1 MLPAQSG
8 IYCIE
13 HADSGRVY
21 VGSALNMRGRVEL
34 HIRLLSAGNHHS
46 PILQRSWVK
55 YGSDAFDIYVLE
67 IVPDHNRLST
77 AEQMW
82 IDRLQAVG
90 KNGFNIMPTASR
102 HGSGKGT
109 PASPKYRQRCCN
121 ECGQPYQPGRADQF
135 FCVRKCRMDFENR
148 MMTRGRELYSLFM
161 VMRYERG
168 VARMRG
174 VWAIACRLA
183 QGWREEDERERD
195 GRQSWIPAKRALAKF
210 PVTMTVADVYVKQ
223 EKFGRAG
230 VR

>member
-1 MLPAQSG
+1 
-8 IYCIE
+8 
-13 HADSGRVY
+13 
-21 VGSALNMRGRVEL
+21 
-34 HIRLLSAGNHHS
+34 
-46 PILQRSWVK
+46 
-55 YGSDAFDIYVLE
+55 
-67 IVPDHNRLST
+67 
-77 AEQMW
+77 
-82 IDRLQAVG
+82 
-90 KNGFNIMPTASR
+90 
-102 HGSGKGT
+102 
-109 PASPKYRQRCCN
+109 
-121 ECGQPYQPGRADQF
+121 
-135 FCVRKCRMDFENR
+135 MDFENR

-210 PVTMTVADVYVKQ
+210 PVTMTVADVYVKR